1 MAIRIG
7 ILGFGGMG
15 NWHADDAPKVESV
28 EVVCVH
34 DIDPTRLADA
44 RRRGLRAYERR
55 SLPLPEVIGN
65 WTELY
70 KNLSDALE
78 GKTELIVSPSSVR
91 RTMQLIE
98 AVRESARTGLTVTTE
113 L

>member
-1 MAIRIG
+1 MAIRMG

-55 SLPLPEVIGN
+55 
-65 WTELY
+65 
-70 KNLSDALE
+70 
-78 GKTELIVSPSSVR
+78 
-91 RTMQLIE
+91 
-98 AVRESARTGLTVTTE
+98 ESAASGSHRE
-113 L
+113 LDRAI